1 MTALVEI
8 ENLSIA
14 LPDDA
19 DRHLAVEHVS
29 LRVDRGEVLCLVG
42 ESGSG
47 KSVLAAAIAGLL
59 PPKQLRVTAG
69 NIRFDGVDV
78 TRFSEA
84 SFRRLRGKRIG
95 FIFQEPMSALNP
107 VLTVGRQIEEA
118 LAAHADDD
126 RTGRSARVLELVRAT
141 RLPDPENIVHRYPHQ
156 LSGGQRQRVM
166 IAMAIANEPDLLIAD
181 EPTTALDVTT
191 QAEILRLILDIR
203 QRLGLAVLFI
213 THDFGVVADI
223 ADRVAVMK
231 EGCIIETGAASA
243 VLEQPRDSYTRRLI
257 EAVPVLR
264 ADVAGKSA
272 AGDPLL
278 SVEGLVKTYRERRA
292 PWRRATSQ
300 ARALDG
306 AGLTIGRGETVALV
320 GESGSGKTTLGQCIV
335 GLADWD
341 AGNIRFDGREVGG
354 TARERALRPRIQMVF
369 QDPFASLNP
378 RHRVRRI
385 LTEAAIVNGLPRKDA
400 EKRMLGLLSRVGLD
414 AAAAERFPHA
424 FSGGQR
430 QRIGL
435 ARALMLQPDLLV
447 ADEPVSALDVS
458 IQAQILDLLAEIRR
472 DLGLSMLF
480 ITHDLRVASAVADRI
495 VVMQNGRIA
504 EDGTPDQVLSRP
516 RSAYARALLAAV
528 PGLGWESRRQRVG
541 RAAAEYPAISTRQLV
556 PPSS

>member
-8 ENLSIA
+8 ENLSVA

-19 DRHLAVEHVS
+19 DRHLAVERVS
-29 LRVDRGEVLCLVG
+29 LRIDRGEVLCLVG

-59 PPKQLRVTAG
+59 PPKQLRITGG

-84 SFRRLRGKRIG
+84 GFRRLRGKRVG

-118 LAAHADDD
+118 LAAHDNGD
-126 RTGRSARVLELVRAT
+126 RTERAARVLELVRAT
-141 RLPDPENIVHRYPHQ
+141 RLPNPENIVHRYPHQ

-223 ADRVAVMK
+223 ADRVSVMK
-231 EGCIIETGAASA
+231 EGRMLETGTATA
-243 VLEQPRDSYTRRLI
+243 VLEQPRDPYTRRLI
-257 EAVPVLR
+257 EAVPELH
-264 ADVAGKSA
+264 AGVAMKSV

-278 SVEGLVKTYRERRA
+278 AVEGLVKTYRERRA
-292 PWRRATSQ
+292 PWRQAKSQ
-300 ARALDG
+300 TRALDG
-306 AGLTIGRGETVALV
+306 VGLTIGRGETVALV

-341 AGNIRFDGREVGG
+341 AGKLRFDGRELAG

-385 LTEAAIVNGLPRKDA
+385 LTEAAIVNGLPREAA
-400 EKRMLGLLSRVGLD
+400 EERMLGLLSRVGLD
-414 AAAAERFPHA
+414 AAAADRFPHA

-435 ARALMLQPDLLV
+435 ARALMLQPELLV

-495 VVMQNGRIA
+495 VVMQEGRIV
-504 EDGTPDQVLSRP
+504 EDGTSGQVLSRP
-516 RSAYARALLAAV
+516 RSTYARALLAAV
-528 PGLGWESRRQRVG
+528 PGLGWDHRRRATD
-541 RAAAEYPAISTRQLV
+541 RAAAE
-556 PPSS
+556 

>member
-8 ENLSIA
+8 NDLSIA
-14 LPDDA
+14 LPEHS
-19 DRHLAVEHVS
+19 DRPFAVERVS
-29 LRVDRGEVLCLVG
+29 LRIERGEVLCLVG

-59 PPKQLRVTAG
+59 PPKQLRVAAG
-69 NIRFDGVDV
+69 SIRFDGADV
-78 TRFSEA
+78 TRLPEA

-118 LAAHADDD
+118 LAAHDSGD
-126 RTGRSARVLELVRAT
+126 RAVRAGRVLELVRAT
-141 RLPDPENIVHRYPHQ
+141 KLPEPERIVHRYPHQ

-191 QAEILRLILDIR
+191 QAEILKLILEIR

-231 EGCIIETGAASA
+231 EGRVVETGAVDA
-243 VLEQPRDSYTRRLI
+243 VLEQPRDPYTCRLI

-264 ADVAGKSA
+264 GDTAGSRA
-272 AGDPLL
+272 VGDRLL
-278 SVEGLVKTYRERRA
+278 EVEGLAKTYRERRA
-292 PWRRATSQ
+292 PWRRGTAQT
-300 ARALDG
+300 RALDG
-306 AGLTIGRGETVALV
+306 VSLTIGRGETVALV
-320 GESGSGKTTLGQCIV
+320 GESGSGKTTLGQCVV

-341 AGNIRFDGREVGG
+341 DGNIRFDGRGFAGVR
-354 TARERALRPRIQMVF
+354 RERALRPRIQMVF

-378 RHRVRRI
+378 RHRVRGI
-385 LTEAAIVNGLPRKDA
+385 LTEAAIVNGLPREDA
-400 EKRMLGLLSRVGLD
+400 EIRMLGLLSRVGLD
-414 AAAAERFPHA
+414 ASAAERFPHA

-495 VVMQNGRIA
+495 VVMQNGRIV
-504 EDGTPDQVLSRP
+504 EDGVPGQVLSQP
-516 RSAYARALLAAV
+516 RSAYARALLKAV
-528 PGLGWESRRQRVG
+528 PGLAWERRREQPE
-541 RAAAEYPAISTRQLV
+541 RAAAE
-556 PPSS
+556 

>member
-1 MTALVEI
+1 MTVLVEI
-8 ENLSIA
+8 NDLSIA
-14 LPDDA
+14 LPEHS
-19 DRHLAVEHVS
+19 DRRFAVENVS
-29 LRVDRGEVLCLVG
+29 LKIERGEVLCLVG

-47 KSVLAAAIAGLL
+47 KSVLAASIAGLL
-59 PPKQLRVTAG
+59 PPKQLRVAAG
-69 NIRFDGVDV
+69 GIRFDGAEL

-84 SFRRLRGKRIG
+84 AYRRLRGKRIG

-118 LAAHADDD
+118 LAAHDSGD
-126 RTGRSARVLELVRAT
+126 RVARAKRVLELVRAT
-141 RLPDPENIVHRYPHQ
+141 KLPDPENIVRRYPHQ

-191 QAEILRLILDIR
+191 QAEILKLILEIR

-223 ADRVAVMK
+223 ADRVAVMR
-231 EGCIIETGAASA
+231 EGRVVETGAADA
-243 VLEQPRDSYTRRLI
+243 VLEQPRDPYTRRLI

-264 ADVAGKSA
+264 ADAGGPRPIGA
-272 AGDPLL
+272 PLL
-278 SVEGLVKTYRERRA
+278 EVEGLAKTYRERRA
-292 PWRRATSQ
+292 PWRRGTAQT
-300 ARALDG
+300 RALDG
-306 AGLTIGRGETVALV
+306 VSLTIGRGETVALV
-320 GESGSGKTTLGQCIV
+320 GESGSGKTTLGQCVV

-341 AGNIRFDGREVGG
+341 EGNIRFDSADLAG
-354 TARERALRPRIQMVF
+354 TRRARALRPRIQMVF
-369 QDPFASLNP
+369 QDPFAPLNP

-385 LTEAAIVNGLPRKDA
+385 LTEAAIVNGLAREDA

-414 AAAAERFPHA
+414 AGAAERFPHA

-458 IQAQILDLLAEIRR
+458 IQAQILDMLAEIRR

-480 ITHDLRVASAVADRI
+480 ITHDLRVTSAVADRI

-504 EDGTPDQVLSRP
+504 EDGPVDQVLSRP
-516 RSAYARALLAAV
+516 RSAYAHALLAAV
-528 PGLGWESRRQRVG
+528 PGLSWERRRVQPD
-541 RAAAEYPAISTRQLV
+541 RAAAE
-556 PPSS
+556 